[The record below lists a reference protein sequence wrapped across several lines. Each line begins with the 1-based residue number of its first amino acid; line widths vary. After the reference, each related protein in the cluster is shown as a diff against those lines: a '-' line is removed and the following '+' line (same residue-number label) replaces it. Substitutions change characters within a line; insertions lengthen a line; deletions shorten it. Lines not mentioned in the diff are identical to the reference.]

1 MMHIHTFFS
10 FYMYMEQIQISV
22 SPTQLSKI
30 KRGLPIQISHG
41 SMGNGDMVI
50 ALHPENAKKM
60 MSAFKRGKGL
70 RIQMDEDEVR
80 ASGLLGS
87 LKKLGKKVEKG
98 VVDAGNKIAKPA
110 KKVISKIP
118 KPIRDVLQQEAQGLV
133 NTTGSTLGMLVGQA
147 TGDEE
152 LGDMINQGISDTG
165 NELLSGKR
173 LSLGSKI
180 LPIAKKSVNMVV
192 DNIEDP
198 QYRAVAKQIV
208 KKSGAGLYGKAG
220 SGLTGRGLSGS
231 GLSGSGLSGQGL
243 SGSGMRKRYPA
254 VPDFDEEDM
263 GQMRILPERGRNVI
277 QPYPRRMPRF
287 EKGSQEAKDYM
298 ASIRNN
304 KQGSGFFS
312 KLGKQIKKGAKE
324 TGKDFKRGAKAGKTA
339 LFGKRIGDEASFV
352 LPIAGTVIGGTAGS
366 MAGGPFGSALGGA
379 AGGAAGK
386 ALGDDIK
393 KRGYGMKGGK
403 GRKGA
408 MVRPASDMPTFS
420 PYATLYSA
428 QNHPFTPRSSF
439 QNGGSGERIM

>member
-1 MMHIHTFFS
+1 
-10 FYMYMEQIQISV
+10 MYMQQVELSI

-41 SMGNGDMVI
+41 SMGNGDVVVS
-50 ALHPENAKKM
+50 LHPENAKKM

-110 KKVISKIP
+110 KKVISQIP
-118 KPIRDVLQQEAQGLV
+118 KPIRDVLKDEAQGIV
-133 NTTGSTLGMLVGQA
+133 NTTGSTLGTMIATA
-147 TGDEE
+147 TGDDE
-152 LGDMINQGISDTG
+152 LGEMVKQGISDTG
-165 NELLSGKR
+165 NEFLSGER

-180 LPIAKKSVNMVV
+180 LPIAKKSVNTVV
-192 DNIEDP
+192 DQIEDP

-231 GLSGSGLSGQGL
+231 GMRNRR
-243 SGSGMRKRYPA
+243 GMPHL
-254 VPDFDEEDM
+254 DEEGM
-263 GQMRILPERGRNVI
+263 GKMRILPERGRNVI
-277 QPYPRRMPRF
+277 QPYPPRRVPRF
-287 EKGSQEAKDYM
+287 EKGSQEAKDFM

-312 KLGKQIKKGAKE
+312 DVGKAIKKGAKE
-324 TGKDFKRGAKAGKTA
+324 TGRDFQRGAKVGKKA
-339 LFGKRIGDEASFV
+339 LFGKRIGDEAAFV
-352 LPIAGTVIGGTAGS
+352 LPIAGTVMGGAAGS
-366 MAGGPFGSALGGA
+366 FAGGPFGSALGGA

-403 GRKGA
+403 GRRNS
-408 MVRPASDMPTFS
+408 MVRPASDVPTFS
-420 PYATLYSA
+420 PYATLYSP

>member
-1 MMHIHTFFS
+1 
-10 FYMYMEQIQISV
+10 MEQL
-22 SPTQLSKI
+22 QLSISPAQMTKI
-30 KRGLPIQISHG
+30 RKGLPIQISHG
-41 SMGNGDMVI
+41 SMGNGDVVI
-50 ALHPENAKKM
+50 SLHPDKAKKM

-110 KKVISKIP
+110 KKVISQIP
-118 KPIRDVLQQEAQGLV
+118 KPIRDVLKDEAQGIV
-133 NTTGSTLGMLVGQA
+133 NTTGSTLGTMIATA
-147 TGDEE
+147 TGDDE
-152 LGDMINQGISDTG
+152 LGEMVKQGISDTG
-165 NELLSGKR
+165 NEFLSGER

-180 LPIAKKSVNMVV
+180 LPIAKKSVNTVV
-192 DNIEDP
+192 DQIEDP

-231 GLSGSGLSGQGL
+231 GMRNRR
-243 SGSGMRKRYPA
+243 GMPHL
-254 VPDFDEEDM
+254 DEEGM

-277 QPYPRRMPRF
+277 QPYPPRRIPRF
-287 EKGSQEAKDYM
+287 EKGSQEAKDFM

-312 KLGKQIKKGAKE
+312 NIGKQIKKGAKE
-324 TGKDFKRGAKAGKTA
+324 TGRDFQRGAKVGKKA
-339 LFGKRIGDEASFV
+339 LFGKRIGDEAAFV
-352 LPIAGTVIGGTAGS
+352 LPIAGTVMGGAAGS
-366 MAGGPFGSALGGA
+366 FVGGPFGSALGGA
-379 AGGAAGK
+379 AGGAGGK
-386 ALGDDIK
+386 ALADQIN

-403 GRKGA
+403 GRRNS

-439 QNGGSGERIM
+439 QNGGTGERIM

>member
-10 FYMYMEQIQISV
+10 FYMYMEQIQIRI
-22 SPTQLSKI
+22 SPAQLSKI
-30 KRGLPIQISHG
+30 KKGMPIQIKHD
-41 SMGNGDMVI
+41 SMGSGDFVI
-50 ALHPENAKKM
+50 AVHPENAKKM
-60 MSAFKRGKGL
+60 MSAYKRGKGL

-80 ASGLLGS
+80 ASGLLDGI
-87 LKKLGKKVEKG
+87 KRLGKKIEKG
-98 VVDAGNKIAKPA
+98 VVNAGNTVAKPT
-110 KKVISKIP
+110 KKVISQIP

-133 NTTGSTLGMLVGQA
+133 NTTGSTLGMMVGQA
-147 TGDEE
+147 TGDDE
-152 LGDMINQGISDTG
+152 LGEMISQGISDTG

-198 QYRAVAKQIV
+198 QYRAVVKEIV
-208 KKSGAGLYGKAG
+208 KKSGAGLYGKTG
-220 SGLTGRGLSGS
+220 QGLRGQGLSGS
-231 GLSGSGLSGQGL
+231 GL

-254 VPDFDEEDM
+254 VMRPDFDEEDM

-277 QPYPRRMPRF
+277 KPYPRRMPRF

-298 ASIRNN
+298 SSIRNN
-304 KQGSGFFS
+304 KEGSGFF
-312 KLGKQIKKGAKE
+312 KKIGKSLKKEANKVGRDIEKGANK
-324 TGKDFKRGAKAGKTA
+324 GKTA
-339 LFGKRIGDEASFV
+339 LFGKRIGDEAAFV
-352 LPIAGTVIGGTAGS
+352 LPIAGTVLGGTAGS
-366 MAGGPFGSALGGA
+366 LAGGPFGSALGGA

-403 GRKGA
+403 GRRNS
-408 MVRPASDMPTFS
+408 MVRPASDVPTFS